1 MTSRFRNFLL
11 PFALTIGTLVGS
23 PNDAGADFI
32 LTRASGVYQH
42 TNGSI
47 KVILGTKNDAQGLFI
62 IDGPSVSPQ
71 EFNLETMPAEGARH
85 VFIKFDATAQPPTY
99 SEIIIND
106 KQYKISGN
114 LTLGIGAKTIVSVD
128 NNNPYLTIVT
138 EGSAPGEAPSIIGF
152 SGINEIVKGTGNL
165 AMILAANQ
173 LNPDVAKVIRPY
185 LVENNELMLNGKP
198 VTTPLVGTFIKPE
211 SECLK
216 PNSVI
221 LLSTEVTKIQ
231 GAKNE
236 EERIKLLDQFIK
248 ESKKVSRLQDYLVLR
263 TDPKS
268 VILLDIKEKNVREM
282 HAMVPKATKQRICVI
297 SDLESK

>member
-1 MTSRFRNFLL
+1 MTARLKLHALALL
-11 PFALTIGTLVGS
+11 LAIGSSYGTPTPAV
-23 PNDAGADFI
+23 ADFI

-42 TNGSI
+42 TNGST
-47 KVILGTKNDAQGLFI
+47 KVVLGTRNDAQGLLI
-62 IDGPSVSPQ
+62 VDGPAVSPQ

-85 VFIKFDATAQPPTY
+85 VFIKFDATSQPPTY
-99 SEIIIND
+99 SEIIINE
-106 KQYKISGN
+106 KHYKISGN

-128 NNNPYLTIVT
+128 NNNPYLTVVT
-138 EGSAPGEAPSIIGF
+138 EGSAPGEPPSILGF
-152 SGINEIVKGTGNL
+152 SGVNEIVKGSGKL

-173 LNPDVAKVIRPY
+173 LNPEVAKVIRPY

-221 LLSTEVTKIQ
+221 LLSTEVAKIQ
-231 GAKNE
+231 SAKSE
-236 EERIKLLDQFIK
+236 DERIKLLDQFIK

-297 SDLESK
+297 SDLPSK